1 MAAMYERY
9 KKVLTLSDNVT
20 VKILTNGYLSF
31 PTKTIAT
38 LNLETYNYLFM
49 YAYSTNKNLGFKLT
63 DDYKSQSSFVIN
75 SPSISAYYCDIK
87 KVLIYKA
94 IDYSYERNFKVSW
107 SEPYKIYLLTEVI

>member
-9 KKVLTLSDNVT
+9 
-20 VKILTNGYLSF
+20 
-31 PTKTIAT
+31 
-38 LNLETYNYLFM
+38 
-49 YAYSTNKNLGFKLT
+49 
-63 DDYKSQSSFVIN
+63 
-75 SPSISAYYCDIK
+75 K